1 MPNRYEESL
10 TRIARKFRKTAEDAA
25 REGIIPYQSA
35 DGKWIGNPYDGNSWW
50 TGGFWPG
57 LMWQLWRF
65 TGDDFFQGEARRVE
79 KLLTDEFRTFL
90 RLNHDVGFM
99 YLLSCGANAKLT
111 GDAQA
116 ETDLLHAASLLM
128 GRFNPAGFIRAWN
141 EPDRVGYAIID
152 CMMNLTLLY
161 RASRDTGD
169 PRFRQVAR
177 IHADTTLREFL
188 RENGSVSHIIEFDP
202 ETGKRVRE
210 HPGQGYALGSQWSRG
225 QAWGLYGFTLAFR
238 HLEDPKY
245 LEAAEKIAANFTA
258 HIRPDGLTDCDF
270 CQPAGEER
278 IDNIA
283 GAIAACGLLE
293 LAGLTGKEAWK
304 AAAEQLVSGLLEHC
318 ADWGE
323 NRCGILTRCTAS
335 YHDDGAGRHTN
346 IVYGDYFLVEALMK
360 LCGKDPDLWSSNL
373 MTEGTKQYDHTVSA
387 E

>member
-1 MPNRYEESL
+1 MPERYEKAL
-10 TRIARKFRKTAEDAA
+10 GKIAEKFRRTAETAA
-25 REGIIPYQSA
+25 AAGIIPYQSIK
-35 DGKWIGNPYDGNSWW
+35 GEWIASPYDGNSWW

-57 LMWQLWRF
+57 LMWQLHCL
-65 TGDDFFQGEARRVE
+65 TGDVFFEQEARRTE
-79 KLLTDEFRTFL
+79 RLLTEEFRTFR

-99 YLLSCGANAKLT
+99 YLLSAGADAKLT
-111 GDAQA
+111 GNEQA

-141 EPDRVGYAIID
+141 EPERVGFAIID

-169 PRFRQVAR
+169 PRFRQTAK

-210 HPGQGYALGSQWSRG
+210 HPGQGYGPGTQWSRG
-225 QAWGLYGFTLAFR
+225 QAWGLYGFTLAYR
-238 HLEDPKY
+238 HLQDPRY
-245 LEAAEKIAANFTA
+245 LKAAERIAGNFIA

-278 IDNIA
+278 IDNMA
-283 GAIAACGLLE
+283 GAIAACGLQE
-293 LAGLTGKEAWK
+293 LAGLTGEEGWRQQAKR
-304 AAAEQLVSGLLEHC
+304 LTDGLLDCC
-318 ADWGE
+318 ADWSE
-323 NRCGILTRCTAS
+323 SRCGILTHCTAS

-346 IVYGDYFLVEALMK
+346 IVYGDYFLTETLTR
-360 LCGKDPDLWSSNL
+360 LCGRDPELWS
-373 MTEGTKQYDHTVSA
+373 
-387 E
+387 

>member
-1 MPNRYEESL
+1 MPNRYEEAL
-10 TRIARKFRKTAEDAA
+10 NRIAEKIRRTAETAA
-25 REGIIPYQSA
+25 KAGIIPYKSA
-35 DGKWIGNPYDGNSWW
+35 GGQWITSPYDGNSWW

-57 LMWQLWRF
+57 MMWQLYTW
-65 TGDDFFQGEARRVE
+65 TGDVFFLDEARRAE
-79 KLLTDEFRTFL
+79 RLLTDEFRTFR

-99 YLLSCGANAKLT
+99 YLLSCGADAKLT
-111 GDAQA
+111 GNEQA

-169 PRFRQVAR
+169 PRFRRVAA

-202 ETGKRVRE
+202 ETGNRVQE
-210 HPGQGYALGSQWSRG
+210 HPGQGYGPGSQWSRG
-225 QAWGLYGFTLAFR
+225 QAWGLYGFALAYS
-238 HLEDPKY
+238 HLRNEKY
-245 LEAAEKIAANFTA
+245 LEAAERIAANFTA
-258 HIRPDGLTDCDF
+258 HIRADGLTDCDF

-283 GAIAACGLLE
+283 GAIAACGLQK
-293 LAGLTGKEAWK
+293 LAALTGNESWK
-304 AAAEQLVSGLLEHC
+304 SQARRLVDGLLDNC
-318 ADWGE
+318 ADWGGE
-323 NRCGILTRCTAS
+323 HCGILTRCTAS

-346 IVYGDYFLVEALMK
+346 ILYGDYFLTEALMK
-360 LCGKDPDLWSSNL
+360 LCGRDPELWS
-373 MTEGTKQYDHTVSA
+373 
-387 E
+387 